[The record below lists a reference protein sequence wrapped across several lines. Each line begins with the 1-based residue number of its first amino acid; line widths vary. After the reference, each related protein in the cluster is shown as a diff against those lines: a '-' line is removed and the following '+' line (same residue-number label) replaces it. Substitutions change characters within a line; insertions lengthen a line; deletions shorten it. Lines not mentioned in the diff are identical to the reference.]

1 MKILHKIFCKLVAIV
16 LLGISSVTIAA
27 EPKIGIVLLHGNGHP
42 TALIGELAHKLE
54 AHNFLVAHPEMP
66 YSKDRRYDKDV
77 DSAVKQVD
85 DAFSELK
92 AKGATKFFI
101 AGHSKGGVFAVYY
114 ASNHPVDGLIAIS
127 PGASA
132 ASKVMKTKLGKS
144 IKKAKRL
151 IKEGEGNK
159 PSEFEDYEGGRG
171 ITDLRA
177 PAEAYFSWFNPAG
190 AMNSKRAVKAMSD
203 KVPVLWIVA
212 KNDYPGL
219 RKVNIPMFELLPA
232 NPKSKLYQ
240 PDTNH
245 KNAPTDSADEII
257 KWITDLAR

>member
-1 MKILHKIFCKLVAIV
+1 MKIAHMFFFRLSAIV
-16 LLGISSVTIAA
+16 LLGICSVAFAA

-42 TALIGELAHKLE
+42 TALINGLLHKFE
-54 AHNFLVAHPEMP
+54 AHNFLVEHPEMP

-77 DSAVKQVD
+77 DSAVKQVN
-85 DAFSELK
+85 DAFSDLK
-92 AKGATKFFI
+92 AKGATKLFI
-101 AGHSKGGVFAVYY
+101 AGHSKGAVFALYY
-114 ASNHPVDGLIAIS
+114 ASSHPVDGLIAIT

-132 ASKVMKTKLGKS
+132 GSKVMKKKLGKS

-151 IKEGEGNK
+151 IKEGKGSK
-159 PSEFEDYEGGRG
+159 ISEFEDYEGGRG

-190 AMNSKRAVKAMSD
+190 AMNSKRAAKAMSA

-257 KWITDLAR
+257 KWITDLAH